1 MWRIWMCPFDGM
13 RCYENHECTLGG
25 MLSSFR
31 HCSDHGSTWRM
42 KIWEAQFLGSA
53 LFRHPKAGYI

>member
-1 MWRIWMCPFDGM
+1 MCPFDGM

-31 HCSDHGSTWRM
+31 HCSDYGSTWRM

-53 LFRHPKAGYI
+53 LFRHPKADYI